1 MVFVEDRASP
11 ASSEPALFVFGNRSI
26 GLRDA
31 EGFNAGGIIHSTGG
45 EPSRT
50 AVRDERTDAKARSS
64 IVYRDRLSASTEVD
78 EDLIQGRPAEV
89 SETRTGR

>member
-11 ASSEPALFVFGNRSI
+11 ASSEPALFSLVTGPLDCVTLKASTP
-26 GLRDA
+26 A
-31 EGFNAGGIIHSTGG
+31 ELFTIQAASL
-45 EPSRT
+45 
-50 AVRDERTDAKARSS
+50 AVLLCVDEHTDAKAKSS
-64 IVYRDRLSASTEVD
+64 IVYRDRLSASTKAN